1 MGVAR
6 NADEP
11 KEVNIH
17 GAVKTNR
24 VGDKYIELIL
34 FYDCEGVENVYKR
47 FIIKKGCMMDP
58 DDEIAFDEA
67 VRNEFLS
74 IDMNEFI
81 YFQEEVSS
89 YLPELGLRAFYGY
102 EIGMFLD
109 YIYYASHKSGAREI
123 LYKARLERRAYYLFN
138 VEGYNLIGRNPADIL
153 GVPKK
158 LINVLYEAHLE
169 ETLFE
174 ENSRAEAAVIYA
186 AFSDYFGKEKKP
198 NKYQWEFIRKYGQ
211 IDDKGK
217 GHLDTALY
225 RRLDDCKTAITYKL
239 VTEYL
244 ELSEQLG
251 KYNPY
256 KKCQG

>member
-1 MGVAR
+1 M
-6 NADEP
+6 
-11 KEVNIH
+11 
-17 GAVKTNR
+17 
-24 VGDKYIELIL
+24 
-34 FYDCEGVENVYKR
+34 
-47 FIIKKGCMMDP
+47 
-58 DDEIAFDEA
+58 
-67 VRNEFLS
+67 
-74 IDMNEFI
+74 
-81 YFQEEVSS
+81 SS